1 MFRKA
6 ILFTLSATLAC
17 TGAIAQDS
25 SAACTLPGELVVEDE
40 SNDSGVQPGVG
51 DQAFLDLQTLHMA
64 EPESMPGT
72 LVFTFKVR
80 GLSQLPPGVRWAVQF
95 ATPTPPANGGEGW
108 FVMMTTLDD
117 GPQPHFVY
125 GTTGVQPPD
134 APTGI
139 RLFSVL
145 GDLSSGSGFKAD
157 GTITLVLEKAA
168 LGELPAG
175 AFIENVFP
183 IVRTLTTPGGNSF
196 DQAPSNGF
204 YEVIGDE
211 ACGESKSG
219 LLAAGALPLALLLP
233 FALLA
238 RVRRWR

>member
-1 MFRKA
+1 MRK
-6 ILFTLSATLAC
+6 LWLLPLSAALMVSTVL
-17 TGAIAQDS
+17 AQDNS
-25 SAACTLPGELVVEDE
+25 ACTLPGERVVEDE
-40 SNDSGVQPGVG
+40 SNDSGAQPGVG

-80 GLSQLPPGVRWAVQF
+80 GLSQLPPGVRWAVLF

-117 GPQPHFVY
+117 GPNPHFVY

-134 APTGI
+134 APTGV

-145 GDLSSGSGFKAD
+145 GNLSSGSGFNAD
-157 GTITLVLEKAA
+157 GTITLVLEKAV
-168 LGELPAG
+168 LGALPAG

-183 IVRTLTTPGGNSF
+183 IVRTLVTPNGNSF
-196 DQAPSNGF
+196 DQAPGTGF

-219 LLAAGALPLALLLP
+219 LLGAGALPLTLLLP
-233 FALLA
+233 FGLLA
-238 RVRRWR
+238 LRRRRLS